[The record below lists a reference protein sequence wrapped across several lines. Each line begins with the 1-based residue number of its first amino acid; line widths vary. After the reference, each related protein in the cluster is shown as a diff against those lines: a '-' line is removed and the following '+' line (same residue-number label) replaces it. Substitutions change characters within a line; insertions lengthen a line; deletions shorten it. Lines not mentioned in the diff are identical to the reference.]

1 MTYSRVTLKNGQE
14 KYRLLFTDEL
24 TGKRKELSVTMP
36 CHSVRNEKKAQDILK
51 DRYNRLYASNS
62 GEMTLSEV
70 SAVYIEKMA
79 ETWREST
86 KIRNERNMDMISR
99 YFPPETVLVKLEPR
113 HFRNALED
121 ITSTPTGYNEYNRR
135 LKAFL
140 RWCVANDYLDT
151 DITPKLANKPSDRDD
166 KATDKYLESEQMVRL
181 LEAMEHHTLW
191 HNLTRFMLLSGL
203 RCGEALALLQSDVDR
218 YIHVNK
224 TYSAITHKV
233 GAPKTKCSIR
243 DVSVTKEL
251 REVLNDINEYNKFLS
266 NVHGIK
272 TDLLFFREDGSRVD
286 YNAYNKFLREL
297 SERVLGFPITT
308 HWLRHTH
315 ASMLLAN
322 GIPID
327 TISRR
332 LGHDTTEITQRVYL
346 HVINKLKERDA
357 ERLDDI
363 RLL

>member
-1 MTYSRVTLKNGQE
+1 MTYSRVTLKDGKE

-51 DRYNRLYASNS
+51 DRYKALYAPNS
-62 GEMTLSEV
+62 GNMTLSEV
-70 SAVYIEKMA
+70 SAVYIKKMA
-79 ETWREST
+79 DSWREST
-86 KIRNERNMDMISR
+86 KIRNERNMVVISR
-99 YFPPETVLVKLEPR
+99 YFPPETVLAKLEPR

-140 RWCVANDYLDT
+140 RWCVANEYLET
-151 DITPKLANKPSDRDD
+151 DITPKLPNKPADRDD
-166 KATDKYLESEQMVRL
+166 RATDKYLESEDILRL
-181 LEAMEHHTLW
+181 LKAMEHHTLW
-191 HNLTRFMLLSGL
+191 YNLTRFMLLSGL
-203 RCGEALALLQSDVDR
+203 RCGEALALLQSDVDK

-266 NVHGIK
+266 NAHGIK
-272 TDLLFFREDGSRVD
+272 TELLFFREDGSRAD
-286 YNAYNKFLREL
+286 YNAYNKYLREL

-346 HVINKLKERDA
+346 HIIEKLKKRDA
-357 ERLDDI
+357 DRLDEI